1 VTWEYGDMPPDEVEV
16 RLTSIDEGATLLELE
31 HATTSDTAPDGS
43 VDALIGVGVGWE
55 LAMDYLRRYLVG
67 TLPVPEGPARQQDFQ
82 PTAEDRGLLEA
93 SGRAWTELLRREP
106 RTE

>member
-1 VTWEYGDMPPDEVEV
+1 VRPATVVPRDPGIRRYAADEVEV
-16 RLTSIDEGATLLELE
+16 RLTPTDEGATLLELE

-67 TLPVPEGPARQQDFQ
+67 TLP
-82 PTAEDRGLLEA
+82 
-93 SGRAWTELLRREP
+93 
-106 RTE
+106 